1 MTKKPNYVFDTDD
14 ELCHWGIKGQRW
26 GFRRFQNEDGS
37 LTPEGRERYGE
48 GGAKSKSDV
57 QKYKA
62 KVSFKTQQYK
72 ADLKS
77 KAQIEKDKRTAKEE
91 RNRLKEQAKTDKAL
105 KKEQAKVDRV
115 AKKEQAKTEKQ
126 GRPLGMKVTR
136 TKNMSDEDLQKAV
149 DRLKLQAEYN
159 KQYVL
164 ATQPN
169 GALAKADRFFE
180 GPTGKMVRDIA
191 VATIP
196 VMATAATKAVL
207 DSKLK
212 YANKEDRDYRNAEI
226 EKQKSEAEKNRAE
239 ADSKRTIAENA
250 RAKIKREDA
259 EAESK
264 LKDADLKR
272 KIDESNQRANLWQI
286 SQQNKRWNAESQAD
300 IARKDRESEQNYKLE
315 RSKQAVESYSKM
327 NQSKAQSK
335 MAELDR
341 KIKEAEKFGYDFT
354 PDAWKSHVNGE
365 IQNKQNNQQTAMN
378 SIRNMVASGEITTSE
393 GLDLM
398 KKYGLLKK

>member
-77 KAQIEKDKRTAKEE
+77 KAQIEKDKRAAKEE
-91 RNRLKEQAKTDKAL
+91 RNRLKEQAKTEK
-105 KKEQAKVDRV
+105 V
-115 AKKEQAKTEKQ
+115 AKKEAAKTEKQ
-126 GRPLGMKVTR
+126 GRPIGMKFTR
-136 TKNMSDEDLQKAV
+136 TRKMSDEDLQKAV
-149 DRLKLQAEYN
+149 DRLKLQADYN

-180 GPTGKMVRDIA
+180 GPTGKMIRDIA
-191 VATIP
+191 VSTIP
-196 VMATAATKAVL
+196 SVATTATKSVL

-212 YANKEDRDYRNAEI
+212 YANKLDR
-226 EKQKSEAEKNRAE
+226 EK
-239 ADSKRTIAENA
+239 
-250 RAKIKREDA
+250 A
-259 EAESK
+259 EAEIVKTISEIK
-264 LKDADLKR
+264 KDKGLSDIERREKEANIANTLASAR
-272 KIDESNQRANLWQI
+272 QRNAMAIQQES
-286 SQQNKRWNAESQAD
+286 
-300 IARKDRESEQNYKLE
+300 IARSNDAKLLGDDY
-315 RSKQAVESYSKM
+315 V
-327 NQSKAQSK
+327 
-335 MAELDR
+335 
-341 KIKEAEKFGYDFT
+341 YDM
-354 PDAWKSHVNGE
+354 VNGKM
-365 IQNKQNNQQTAMN
+365 IY
-378 SIRNMVASGEITTSE
+378 R
-393 GLDLM
+393 
-398 KKYGLLKK
+398 KKKK